1 MQSSNSIYSL
11 YCIITRLRVEASYSS
26 TYYHLRLWARNM
38 AIVFFSEMSG
48 AVRVGECVERQVQ
61 TRNTCNV

>member
-11 YCIITRLRVEASYSS
+11 NYLILVCEW
-26 TYYHLRLWARNM
+26 YHLRLWARNV

-48 AVRVGECVERQVQ
+48 ADRVGECIERQELLQ
-61 TRNTCNV
+61 RFEQS